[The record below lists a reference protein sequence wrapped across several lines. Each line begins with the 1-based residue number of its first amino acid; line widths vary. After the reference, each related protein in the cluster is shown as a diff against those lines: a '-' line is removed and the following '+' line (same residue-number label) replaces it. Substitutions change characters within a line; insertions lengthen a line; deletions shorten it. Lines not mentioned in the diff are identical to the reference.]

1 MLSIEEIN
9 ELERKNEIN
18 VRQYNELLKQ
28 YNTVLKIAKENAD
41 AHKSCLQELEK
52 RLEPFQDEYFTGL
65 NEQQIAELAKKSMR
79 LTKENIQ
86 MRECLEAIREEAKN
100 SLKVG
105 LMISGGWLEQKVDEV
120 LDDEE

>member
-28 YNTVLKIAKENAD
+28 YNAVLKIAKENAD
-41 AHKSCLQELEK
+41 AHEICLQELEK
-52 RLEPFQDEYFTGL
+52 RLQPFQDEYFAGL

-105 LMISGGWLEQKVDEV
+105 LMISGGWLEQKIDEV

>member
-28 YNTVLKIAKENAD
+28 YNAVLKIAKENAD
-41 AHKSCLQELEK
+41 ANWFCLQELEK

-65 NEQQIAELAKKSMR
+65 NERQIAELAKKSMR

-105 LMISGGWLEQKVDEV
+105 LMISGGWLEQKIDEV

>member
-41 AHKSCLQELEK
+41 ANEFCLKELEK
-52 RLEPFQDEYFTGL
+52 RLEPFQNEYFIGL
-65 NEQQIAELAKKSMR
+65 NERQIAELAKKSIR
-79 LTKENIQ
+79 LTKENTQLI
-86 MRECLEAIREEAKN
+86 ECLEEIRKEVKN
-100 SLKVG
+100 NLKTG
-105 LMISGGWLEQKVDEV
+105 LMISGGWLEQKIDEV

>member
-9 ELERKNEIN
+9 ELQKKNEIN

-28 YNTVLKIAKENAD
+28 YNIVLKLAKKNSD
-41 AHKSCLQELEK
+41 ANEFCLKELEK

-105 LMISGGWLEQKVDEV
+105 LMISGGWLEQKIDEV
-120 LDDEE
+120 LDDKE

>member
-9 ELERKNEIN
+9 ELQRKNEIN
-18 VRQYNELLKQ
+18 FRQYNELLKQ
-28 YNTVLKIAKENAD
+28 YNAVLKIAKENAD
-41 AHKSCLQELEK
+41 AHEFCLNELEK

-86 MRECLEAIREEAKN
+86 MRECLAAIREEAKN

-105 LMISGGWLEQKVDEV
+105 LMISGGWLEQKIDEV
-120 LDDEE
+120 LDDKE

>member
-28 YNTVLKIAKENAD
+28 YNVVLKIAKENAD
-41 AHKSCLQELEK
+41 AHESCLQELEK

-105 LMISGGWLEQKVDEV
+105 LMISGGWLEQKIDEV

>member
-28 YNTVLKIAKENAD
+28 YNTVLKIAKENTD
-41 AHKSCLQELEK
+41 AHEFCLQELEK
-52 RLEPFQDEYFTGL
+52 RLEPFQDEYFIGL
-65 NEQQIAELAKKSMR
+65 NERQIAELAKKSIR
-79 LTKENIQ
+79 LTKENAQLI
-86 MRECLEAIREEAKN
+86 ECLEEIQTEAKN

-105 LMISGGWLEQKVDEV
+105 LMISGGWLEQKIDEV

>member
-18 VRQYNELLKQ
+18 VKQYNELLKQ

-41 AHKSCLQELEK
+41 ANEFCLKELEK
-52 RLEPFQDEYFTGL
+52 RLEPFQDEYFIGL
-65 NEQQIAELAKKSMR
+65 NERQIAELAKKSIR
-79 LTKENIQ
+79 LTKENTQLI
-86 MRECLEAIREEAKN
+86 ECLEEIRKEVKN
-100 SLKVG
+100 NLKAG
-105 LMISGGWLEQKVDEV
+105 LMISGGWLEQKIDEV

>member
-41 AHKSCLQELEK
+41 ANEFCLKELEK
-52 RLEPFQDEYFTGL
+52 RLEPFQDEYFIGL
-65 NEQQIAELAKKSMR
+65 NERQIAELAKKSIR
-79 LTKENIQ
+79 LTKENTQLI
-86 MRECLEAIREEAKN
+86 ECLEEIRKEVKN
-100 SLKVG
+100 NLKAG
-105 LMISGGWLEQKVDEV
+105 LMISGGWLEQKIDEV

>member
-41 AHKSCLQELEK
+41 ANEFCLKELEK
-52 RLEPFQDEYFTGL
+52 RLEPFQNEYFIGL
-65 NEQQIAELAKKSMR
+65 NERQIAELAKKSMR

-105 LMISGGWLEQKVDEV
+105 LMISGGWLEQKIDEV